1 MQPDFPDS
9 TANTRELGWLDGWRR
24 SRAGFE
30 LMAYLKRG
38 GTWERT
44 PVPANWLHNTRA
56 FEPAALGV
64 NRRDSR
70 SFQLSVP
77 DLSEL
82 SPLLN
87 PGQVARFLVPA
98 ARGTGQAIFAAMDN
112 EQRAIYLPASLL
124 LRELW
129 LWSASVLKALL
140 TPGSLSVFLEP
151 VLEERGLLVKVRG
164 PLAEAKQSDT
174 ALRRLTW
181 LAQSAEA
188 RSSWS
193 SVLTFAHGGELNL
206 RLPRCSL
213 NAWVWG
219 VESPSGTIAAEL
231 SAVHLEFD
239 MVSDSCEL
247 MLGAA
252 RRRCPPK
259 SRRAGGFVSF

>member
-1 MQPDFPDS
+1 MQPESPDS
-9 TANTRELGWLDGWRR
+9 TASARELGWLDGWRR

-38 GTWERT
+38 GNWERT
-44 PVPANWLHNTRA
+44 PVPADWLHNARA

-70 SFQLSVP
+70 SFQLSIP

-98 ARGTGQAIFAAMDN
+98 ARGTGQAIFVAIDD
-112 EQRAIYLPASLL
+112 EQRAVYLPASLL
-124 LRELW
+124 LRGLW
-129 LWSASVLKALL
+129 LWSDSVLKALL
-140 TPGSLSVFLEP
+140 TPGSLSMFLEP
-151 VLEERGLLVKVRG
+151 VVEERGLLVKVRG
-164 PLAEAKQSDT
+164 PLADAKQSDT
-174 ALRRLTW
+174 AQRRLTW
-181 LAQSAEA
+181 LAQSADA
-188 RSSWS
+188 RNSWS
-193 SVLTFAHGGELNL
+193 SVLTFAHDGELNL
-206 RLPRCSL
+206 RLPQCSL

-219 VESPSGTIAAEL
+219 VELPSGTIAAEL

-239 MVSDSCEL
+239 IASDNCEL
-247 MLGAA
+247 LLGEA

-259 SRRAGGFVSF
+259 PRRAGGFVSF